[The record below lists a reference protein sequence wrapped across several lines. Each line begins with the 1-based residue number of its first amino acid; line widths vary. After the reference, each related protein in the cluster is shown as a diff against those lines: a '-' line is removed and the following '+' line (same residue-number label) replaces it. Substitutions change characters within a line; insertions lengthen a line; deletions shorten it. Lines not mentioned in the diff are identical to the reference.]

1 MRELLRQ
8 FLVYASKATYVF
20 VLVIL
25 TVVISGAILNNME
38 SSYDDTFSV
47 EGTAKR
53 DVKPDTINLTVG
65 VITEGNDIIKMQDAG
80 NKKINDTVAELK
92 DLGISEDKIQTS
104 VFSLTP
110 TYDYTGNTSKIVGY
124 TLNIELAVEVA
135 ATEEGNAAGDV
146 IQIATDNGLNEVR
159 SLQYSL
165 SNQEDVLE
173 ELKLEAIADA
183 KAKKDDLAD
192 AAGLRLGKLKTISD
206 YGSYYPMSYRSNDL
220 LLAEASAGAEDA
232 DTKIQVQTGTSEL
245 SISVTLIYEIK

>member
-8 FLVYASKATYVF
+8 FVTYASKATYVF

-25 TVVISGAILNNME
+25 TVVISGAILNDIEN
-38 SSYDDTFSV
+38 SYDSFSV